1 MIKKLA
7 VLIMTFILSFTTL
20 CLAACGGT
28 TSTSGGSAFTV
39 VYYPG
44 GYGSDWL
51 DEFVKEFVAEKK
63 YGGDVSPVTSS
74 DSKLTAREDVG
85 SASTIILKSRSCPD
99 LIIANS
105 IENQDISDGL
115 VAELTDVYN
124 TEVETSS
131 GKLAIKD
138 YIMPESRMTFT
149 RSIRVGGMQGQW
161 AVPWA
166 AIPLSIAYNE
176 TLLQKIQ
183 HTTEGNVG
191 DCVENGYWVKAPT
204 TFEELMTCFA
214 DIKAQDTVDGNKISA
229 FGFSLKDG
237 TLWFESLIYIWWAQY
252 QGLDD
257 SKIAGQNA
265 FYDFFNLDTAE
276 KYKQDG
282 IVKALEHV
290 QEMITKDGQFA
301 NVYDDPTSKTIK
313 DVQPAF
319 ARGEM
324 VFCLTGDFFAKEY
337 REILESNKDKVN
349 IKLMPVPAYDNEH
362 NENYTFLN
370 TTSCMYVPNNAK
382 NKEMAKEFLSFIND
396 EKHLVRFTE
405 LTGAIRPFGSNTSE
419 QKAAT
424 KAKYLAAKDWGDFE
438 KSTFDLYFDC
448 EDLVLAFPRNYK
460 RRGENAEPSM
470 IYTYKQARALT
481 NDYPTLLDKLRTN
494 TVEQLV
500 LTNADSLYN
509 YYLEYYKELE
519 VSYGP
524 YMIKSID

>member
-1 MIKKLA
+1 MIKKITA
-7 VLIMTFILSFTTL
+7 LIMTLLLGLTTVFF
-20 CLAACGGT
+20 AACGGK
-28 TSTSGGSAFTV
+28 TSDSGSAFTV

-51 DEFVKEFVAEKK
+51 EEFVKEFIAEKK
-63 YGGDVSPVTSS
+63 YEGDVSKVTSS
-74 DSKLTAREDVG
+74 DYKLTPREDVG

-99 LIIANS
+99 LILANG

-115 VAELTDVYN
+115 VAELADVYN
-124 TEVETSS
+124 TEVATST
-131 GKLAIKD
+131 GNIAIKD
-138 YIMPESRMTFT
+138 YIMPESKMTFT
-149 RSIRVGGMQGQW
+149 RSIRVGGSQGQW
-161 AVPWA
+161 AIPWA

-176 TLLQKIQ
+176 TLLNKIQ
-183 HTTEGNVG
+183 HTTSGNAG
-191 DCVENGYWVKAPT
+191 DCVEGGYWTKAPT

-214 DIKAQDTVDGNKISA
+214 DIKAQDSVDGKKISA

-257 SKIAGQNA
+257 SKIEGQNA

-276 KYKQDG
+276 KFKQDG
-282 IVKALEHV
+282 IQKALEHV
-290 QEMITKDGQFA
+290 QEMITEDGQFA
-301 NVYDDPTSKTIK
+301 NVYGEPSAMTIK

-337 REILESNKDKVN
+337 KEILEENADTVN

-362 NENYTFLN
+362 SENYTFLN

-382 NKEMAKEFLSFIND
+382 NKAMAKEFLAFIND
-396 EKHLVRFTE
+396 EEHLVRFTE
-405 LTGAIRPFGSNTSE
+405 LTGAIRPFGGNTDAD
-419 QKAAT
+419 KANI
-424 KAKYLAAKDWGDFE
+424 KAKYLASKDWGDFE

-448 EDLVLAFPRNYK
+448 EDLVLAFPRNYA
-460 RRGENAEPSM
+460 RRGENAEPSL
-470 IYTYKQARALT
+470 IYTYKQARALC
-481 NDYPTLLDKLRTN
+481 NDYATLLDKLRTN

-500 LTNADSLYN
+500 LTNKDSLYN
-509 YYLEYYKELE
+509 LNLEYYKELE

-524 YMIKSID
+524 YMIKSLD